1 MGEARELMDRATAAI
16 MAKDDAAVAA
26 CYAPDVVA
34 TTPDQGTLHGIEQLK
49 DYMRELTDAFPDMS
63 YELSRGMED
72 GKYAI
77 DEGYV
82 VGTNTGPLTLPD
94 GRRLP
99 ATGKTL
105 RMRSMDV
112 ATVESGLITKHDFY
126 FDQMEMIDQLGLMQA
141 LTTAG

>member
-16 MAKDDAAVAA
+16 MAKDDAAVEA

-34 TTPDQGTLHGIEQLK
+34 TTPDLGTLHGIEQLK
-49 DYMRELTDAFPDMS
+49 DYMRQLTDAFPDMS
-63 YELSRGMED
+63 YELSRAMED

-82 VGTNTGPLTLPD
+82 VGTNTGPLALPD
-94 GRRLP
+94 GRKLP
-99 ATGKTL
+99 ATGKRL

-126 FDQMEMIDQLGLMQA
+126 FDQMEMIEQLDLMQA
-141 LTTAG
+141 LTRSG